1 MSRPV
6 ALVTGAGGGIG
17 GASAAALEAAG
28 MEVAR
33 TDLPLDVADA
43 DAVAGL
49 VARTERELGPIDV
62 LVNCAGHLTETP
74 IADISDAEWRRM
86 LRVHLGG
93 TWHTCREVAPRMA
106 ARGRGA
112 IVNTSSE
119 LAICGAELHAH
130 YCAAKG
136 AIVGLTKSLALELAG
151 RGVRVNAVAPGA
163 TDTAL
168 LTDLW
173 RTPEYLGSLPL
184 RRLSTPAEIAAS
196 VAFLAS
202 DAASYVTGIVLS
214 PNSGA
219 VI

>member
-1 MSRPV
+1 LSSPV

-17 GASAAALEAAG
+17 GATAAALEAAG
-28 MEVAR
+28 MAVAR

-49 VARTERELGPIDV
+49 VARTEGELGPIEV
-62 LVNCAGHLTETP
+62 LVNCAGHVIETP
-74 IADISDAEWRRM
+74 IGDISDAEWGRM

-112 IVNTSSE
+112 IVNTTSE
-119 LAICGAELHAH
+119 LALCGAELHAH

-168 LTDLW
+168 LTDTW

-202 DAASYVTGIVLS
+202 DAAAYVTGIVLS

>member
-1 MSRPV
+1 LSRPV

-17 GASAAALEAAG
+17 GACADALEAAG

-49 VARTERELGPIDV
+49 VARTEQELGPIDV

-119 LAICGAELHAH
+119 LALCGAELHAH

-168 LTDLW
+168 LTDTW

-184 RRLSTPAEIAAS
+184 RRLSTPAEIAAT
-196 VAFLAS
+196 VAFLTS

>member
-17 GASAAALEAAG
+17 GACADALAAAG

-49 VARTERELGPIDV
+49 VARTEQELGPIEV

-106 ARGRGA
+106 ARGCGA

-119 LAICGAELHAH
+119 LALCGAELHAH

-168 LTDLW
+168 LTDTW

-184 RRLSTPAEIAAS
+184 RRLSTPAEIAAT

>member
-1 MSRPV
+1 LNRAV

-17 GASAAALEAAG
+17 GASADALEAAG
-28 MEVAR
+28 MQVAR

-49 VARTERELGPIDV
+49 VARTEEELGPIEV

-74 IADISDAEWRRM
+74 IADITDAEWRRM

-119 LAICGAELHAH
+119 LALCGAELHAH

-168 LTDLW
+168 LTDTW
-173 RTPEYLGSLPL
+173 RTPEYLVSLPL
-184 RRLSTPAEIAAS
+184 RRLSTPAEIAAA

>member
-1 MSRPV
+1 LSRPV
-6 ALVTGAGGGIG
+6 ALVTGASGGIG
-17 GASAAALEAAG
+17 GASADALEAAG
-28 MEVAR
+28 MTVVR
-33 TDLPLDVADA
+33 TDLPLDVRDA
-43 DAVAGL
+43 DAVSGL
-49 VARTERELGPIDV
+49 VERTEAQAGPIDV
-62 LVNCAGHLTETP
+62 LVNCAGHVAEQP
-74 IADISDAEWRRM
+74 IEEIAPADWDRM

-93 TWHTCREVAPRMA
+93 TWHTCRAVAPRMA

-119 LAICGAELHAH
+119 LALCGAELHAH

-136 AIVGLTKSLALELAG
+136 AIIGLTKSLALELAG

-173 RTPEYLGSLPL
+173 RTPEYLATLPL
-184 RRLSTPAEIAAS
+184 RRLSTPAEIAAT

-202 DAASYVTGIVLS
+202 DDAGYMTGQVVS

>member
-17 GASAAALEAAG
+17 GACADALEAAG

-49 VARTERELGPIDV
+49 VARTEQELGPIDV

-119 LAICGAELHAH
+119 LALCGAELHAH

-136 AIVGLTKSLALELAG
+136 AVVGLTKSLALELAG

-168 LTDLW
+168 LTDTW

-202 DAASYVTGIVLS
+202 DAASYVTGVVLS